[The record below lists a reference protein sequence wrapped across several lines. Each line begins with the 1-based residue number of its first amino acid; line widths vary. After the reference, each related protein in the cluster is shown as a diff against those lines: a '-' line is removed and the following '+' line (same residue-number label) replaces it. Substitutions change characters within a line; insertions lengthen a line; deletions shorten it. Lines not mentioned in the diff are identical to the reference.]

1 MSLLRFG
8 FHAPASPLDEI
19 RNRANDVNTHALMH
33 WKSLR
38 MEVVVERL
46 SFVTTSSA
54 LSLPLLCAFL
64 STMTCFTPIPEPR
77 FAFSFRAPSPDLVL

>member
-38 MEVVVERL
+38 MEFVVGRGTYFVKGTL
-46 SFVTTSSA
+46 SEVRG
-54 LSLPLLCAFL
+54 AF
-64 STMTCFTPIPEPR
+64 PQ
-77 FAFSFRAPSPDLVL
+77 APFLVLIDFTNGTTGDGYSAAIFSS